1 VLNNIE
7 KIQTYFNNEKEQN
20 FLIISKISE
29 EVGSFY
35 DYLIRYF
42 SSIYKVG
49 LRYNENFS
57 NNLLNN
63 DLFGEK
69 TINVIDTTS
78 SKKIDDLLISKGNLI
93 VYTNY
98 KNFKK
103 YQNTNYSINSYNYI
117 LDIKIFLRQ
126 QLKID
131 DNDLLDICI
140 KTPQLIY
147 SEISKFLINQNTYQ
161 KDTGISSDTNN
172 ILNIRKDITEL
183 KRLNKIQDLFI
194 KIIEEAKYKRF
205 SFLTY

>member
-1 VLNNIE
+1 MLNNIE